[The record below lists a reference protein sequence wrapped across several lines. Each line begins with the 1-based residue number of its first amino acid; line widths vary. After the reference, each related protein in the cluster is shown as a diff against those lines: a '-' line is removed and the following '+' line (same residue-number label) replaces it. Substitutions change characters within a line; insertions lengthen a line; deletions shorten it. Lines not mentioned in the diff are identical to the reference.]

1 MIAVVTWLLSI
12 GVALPML
19 VLALECFAGS
29 LARRERP
36 GAGDAPPFVVLMP
49 AHDEARGIARSVR
62 SVITQ
67 LRACD
72 QLVVI
77 ADNCTDDTAGI
88 ARRMG
93 AAVFERHDPE
103 RRGKGYALEFGRR
116 FIAANPA
123 QIVIVLDADC
133 TPAPYAL
140 RHLAATAAKRHAV
153 AQGAY
158 LLVPPPG
165 APAIVRVSCFAFLVK
180 NLVRQLGL
188 RRLAGVAL
196 LQGSGMAFPYSIFRR
211 IEWNAAS
218 LVEDL
223 DLGLRLLCAGEAVVF
238 DDGARFYSEA
248 SSLQGTGSQR
258 RRWEHGMLQCM
269 LDFAPRLALAAF
281 HGRPHLLFVAF
292 TLLVPPTVLLLAIA
306 TAATALV
313 LLLSGLSAPLLV
325 LLASWL
331 AMGTGLFAAWSIY
344 GRATL
349 PARSLRD
356 VFGYAIWKLPILLQ
370 FVTRRERQW
379 VRTEREP

>member
-1 MIAVVTWLLSI
+1 
-12 GVALPML
+12 
-19 VLALECFAGS
+19 
-29 LARRERP
+29 
-36 GAGDAPPFVVLMP
+36 
-49 AHDEARGIARSVR
+49 
-62 SVITQ
+62 
-67 LRACD
+67 
-72 QLVVI
+72 
-77 ADNCTDDTAGI
+77 
-88 ARRMG
+88 MG

-153 AQGAY
+153 VQGAY

-281 HGRPHLLFVAF
+281 QGRPHLLFVAF
-292 TLLVPPTVLLLAIA
+292 TLLVPPTVLLLMVA

-344 GRATL
+344 GRAML